1 MTSKPPYLYIFH
13 VKNIK
18 GRKNSGQKE
27 VKSFLWIPISESE
40 SRALNYYIIPIFVEI
55 IIRQQFWWFWYLDI
69 PINTYTTCWFFCC
82 ITTYVCSSYLI
93 LIYLWI
99 ILPVKKKLKFGKR
112 NLWKQ
117 GIAQTELPLLHL
129 KQFCFFMQNCP
140 RYENACLM

>member
-40 SRALNYYIIPIFVEI
+40 SRALNYYTIPIFVEI

-99 ILPVKKKLKFGKR
+99 ILPVKKKIWKKESLKTR
-112 NLWKQ
+112 NCTNRTAIITPKTILLFH
-117 GIAQTELPLLHL
+117 AELS
-129 KQFCFFMQNCP
+129 
-140 RYENACLM
+140 

>member
-40 SRALNYYIIPIFVEI
+40 SRALNLRRNYHQATILMILIFS
-55 IIRQQFWWFWYLDI
+55 YI
-69 PINTYTTCWFFCC
+69 PINTYTTCWFFYC

-99 ILPVKKKLKFGKR
+99 ILPVKTKIKIWQKESLKTR
-112 NLWKQ
+112 NCTNWTAIITPKTILLFH
-117 GIAQTELPLLHL
+117 AELS
-129 KQFCFFMQNCP
+129 
-140 RYENACLM
+140 

>member
-40 SRALNYYIIPIFVEI
+40 SRALNLRRNYHQATILMILIFS
-55 IIRQQFWWFWYLDI
+55 YI
-69 PINTYTTCWFFCC
+69 PINTYTTCWFFLL
-82 ITTYVCSSYLI
+82 YHYLRMLKLLDFYI
-93 LIYLWI
+93 FVNHFTCY
-99 ILPVKKKLKFGKR
+99 KKLKFGKR

>member
-40 SRALNYYIIPIFVEI
+40 SRALNFRRNYHQATILMILIFS
-55 IIRQQFWWFWYLDI
+55 YI
-69 PINTYTTCWFFCC
+69 PINTYTTCWFFFVVSLPMYAEATWFLFCE
-82 ITTYVCSSYLI
+82 SFYL
-93 LIYLWI
+93 L
-99 ILPVKKKLKFGKR
+99 KKLKFGKW